1 MTGWV
6 LRLLGFLILVFLI
19 RRVLA
24 ALFRSLRPAAE
35 PRRTITGQMV
45 RDPQCGAFV
54 DTRLALVDRSSGTSH
69 YFCSE
74 ECRQKFTQMPG

>member
-1 MTGWV
+1 MTSWI

-19 RRVLA
+19 RRVLT
-24 ALFRSLRPAAE
+24 ALFRSIRPAAE
-35 PRRTITGQMV
+35 ARRTITGQMV

-54 DTRLALVDRSSGTSH
+54 DTRLALVGYSSGTSH

-74 ECRQKFTQMPG
+74 ECKQKFTQMAG

>member
-6 LRLLGFLILVFLI
+6 LRLLGFLILLFLI

-24 ALFRSLRPAAE
+24 ALFGSLRSAGQ

-54 DTRLALVDRSSGTSH
+54 DTRLALVDRSRGTSH

-74 ECRQKFTQMPG
+74 DCRQKFTQMAG